1 MKLSALLRQQLEE
14 LKKSDERLQELYKN
28 YLESAEQLLNTQRE
42 LIEEN

>member
-1 MKLSALLRQQLEE
+1 MKLSTLLRQQLEE

-28 YLESAEQLLNTQRE
+28 YLESTERLLNTQRE